1 MAWPWSFSLALRA
14 LELEF
19 CHIVFELGALKFIAL
34 GTLKFITLGTLK
46 SIALGAVEAMMTL
59 PAIGRIT
66 LNLWMCN
73 DIYNNLLR
81 PVRLTI

>member
-1 MAWPWSFSLALRA
+1 MAWPWSFGLALRA

-19 CHIVFELGALKFIAL
+19 CHLVFELQTLKSIAL
-34 GTLKFITLGTLK
+34 GALK

-66 LNLWMCN
+66 LNLWRCN